1 MERKQQWNSPGLNIG
16 RIMKRARFWKINNC
30 LKLSW
35 EADEDKQVLSFTFML
50 NDAFQQAV
58 HLAPS

>member
-1 MERKQQWNSPGLNIG
+1 MERKQQWNAPGLNIG
-16 RIMKRARFWKINNC
+16 RIMKRARFWEINNC